1 MKEIEKYKKYIGKYI
16 RNKYGIAKIVDV
28 LENKDKVALKLDN
41 KIVFRVNKETG
52 EINDKNLYDI
62 YTINEN
68 KPLENRIKDLIDL
81 IEARDVLELRDYIDN
96 FKQSEKI
103 GVSDTLMLMDIKEGI
118 YEHKVKL
125 LSILTHEQYEQ
136 NCYRVEE

>member
-16 RNKYGIAKIVDV
+16 RNKYGIAKIVNV
-28 LENKDKVALKLDN
+28 LENEGKVALKLDN

-62 YTINEN
+62 YHINKN
-68 KPLENRIKDLIDL
+68 KTLENRIKDLIDL
-81 IEARDVLELRDYIDN
+81 IEAGDVLELRDYIDN

-136 NCYRVEE
+136 NCHRVEE